1 MEHFRLKIAGGE
13 PVAQLRRLSSHYA
26 DVSDR
31 IFVVAWQGHRGE
43 KLHLSEDAELIASE
57 LNREWPQHSTLGSS
71 SDRRRNK
78 SPCNPGGTPYGPRSL
93 RAIGHAREL
102 ERTRVN

>member
-13 PVAQLRRLSSHYA
+13 PVAQLRRLSSRYA

-31 IFVVAWQGHRGE
+31 IFVVAWRGHRGE

-57 LNREWPQHSTLGSS
+57 LNREWPQIQHWAAPATA
-71 SDRRRNK
+71 DEI
-78 SPCNPGGTPYGPRSL
+78 
-93 RAIGHAREL
+93 RAHATQVARL
-102 ERTRVN
+102 MARAA